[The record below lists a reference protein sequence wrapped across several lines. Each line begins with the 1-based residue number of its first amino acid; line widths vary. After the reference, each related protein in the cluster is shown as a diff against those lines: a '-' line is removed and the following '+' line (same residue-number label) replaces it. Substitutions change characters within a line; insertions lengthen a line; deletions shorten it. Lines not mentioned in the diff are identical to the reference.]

1 MAKGSVQPAGGDWPV
16 QAGDNATATKKR
28 SRSCAVWS
36 TRQMNSDDTCP
47 RSRARTT
54 LRELGIY
61 LLYIVITCILGFS
74 MVSSV
79 TYRYTSA
86 LKAVL
91 EESRIRP
98 LTNDYEEFV
107 DISTA
112 DDVWDWMENPMH
124 NTLFPTTHYNGQPL
138 TDYERGFVLEDS
150 KLLGLPRIRML
161 KVVNG
166 SCDVPED
173 FRNDIYGCFGKYQ
186 PDQEDKNR
194 QFLTSI
200 YANATDILYSNETAW
215 TYSDQAEL
223 DGTPYDGIVST
234 YSGGGNYQLL
244 SRDSGT
250 AKEIIQELK
259 AGRWVTEG
267 TRVMFVDFT
276 VYNANINLFCVV
288 KYVFEFPAAG
298 GVIATTKFMTMRL
311 IRYVDDYDYFVLS
324 CEIIFCLFI
333 LYYTVEEVLEIRHMG
348 FYKYATNS
356 IWSVLDILILV
367 FSYVAVLFNL
377 YRYTTVAN
385 KLPGL
390 IANEDDYANFD
401 NLAYWQEQYNLL
413 IALTLF
419 LSWIKIFKY
428 LSFNRTMTQM
438 SQTLSQCAHDILGYT
453 VMFFIVFFSY
463 AQLGYLVFGSNTFG
477 FHTFEDSVFT
487 LFRIILGDFDFY
499 ALKQSHRV
507 FGPIY
512 FITYVFFVF
521 FILINV
527 FLAIIN
533 DSYTKVKED
542 LDRGEKSFEVA
553 EYLSHMFGK
562 AFRKKR
568 NDVEGAGEKA
578 DGAAKGTE
586 LAFDDQGLQARAN
599 QADTSG
605 EPNAS
610 EQKGLQSRRG
620 GGAEKGLDADQ
631 AAVGGAN
638 SADVA
643 KINKRV
649 DRLEQAMG
657 STIAKIDAILVH
669 LENIEFAQRVAAG
682 FEDDAGTEAE
692 A

>member
-1 MAKGSVQPAGGDWPV
+1 MLARPLARLPACRRRRQIIAPF
-16 QAGDNATATKKR
+16 AP
-28 SRSCAVWS
+28 AVHS
-36 TRQMNSDDTCP
+36 LSGC
-47 RSRARTT
+47 
-54 LRELGIY
+54 
-61 LLYIVITCILGFS
+61 
-74 MVSSV
+74 
-79 TYRYTSA
+79 SA
-86 LKAVL
+86 LA
-91 EESRIRP
+91 RH
-98 LTNDYEEFV
+98 
-107 DISTA
+107 STA
-112 DDVWDWMENPMH
+112 W
-124 NTLFPTTHYNGQPL
+124 
-138 TDYERGFVLEDS
+138 
-150 KLLGLPRIRML
+150 LGLQR
-161 KVVNG
+161 
-166 SCDVPED
+166 
-173 FRNDIYGCFGKYQ
+173 
-186 PDQEDKNR
+186 
-194 QFLTSI
+194 LTLPPS
-200 YANATDILYSNETAW
+200 LPSPPTAFH
-215 TYSDQAEL
+215 TQ
-223 DGTPYDGIVST
+223 
-234 YSGGGNYQLL
+234 
-244 SRDSGT
+244 
-250 AKEIIQELK
+250 
-259 AGRWVTEG
+259 
-267 TRVMFVDFT
+267 
-276 VYNANINLFCVV
+276 
-288 KYVFEFPAAG
+288 
-298 GVIATTKFMTMRL
+298 
-311 IRYVDDYDYFVLS
+311 
-324 CEIIFCLFI
+324 
-333 LYYTVEEVLEIRHMG
+333 G
-348 FYKYATNS
+348 FYNYASQS
-356 IWSVLDILILV
+356 IWSVLDILILI

-390 IANEDDYANFD
+390 IGNVDEYANFD
-401 NLAYWQEQYNLL
+401 HLAYWQEQYNLL

-542 LDRGEKSFEVA
+542 LDRRENSFEVA
-553 EYLSHMFGK
+553 EYLSHMFSK

-568 NDVEGAGEKA
+568 NDVEDAGEKA
-578 DGAAKGTE
+578 AGAANGAK
-586 LAFDDQGLQARAN
+586 LAFEDQGLQARAN
-599 QADTSG
+599 QVDTSG
-605 EPNAS
+605 KPNSSAK
-610 EQKGLQSRRG
+610 KGLQSRLG
-620 GGAEKGLDADQ
+620 GVEKDLDEDQ

-638 SADVA
+638 SVDVA

-682 FEDDAGTEAE
+682 FEDDTGTEAE